1 MAMSSKHHKETAKIL
16 SRKRLLIPET
26 AFKDMVT
33 EFIIMFKKDN
43 PRFVAD
49 EFKEACYEESK

>member
-1 MAMSSKHHKETAKIL
+1 MSSKHYIEVAKIL
-16 SRKRLLIPET
+16 NRKRLLIPET

-43 PRFVAD
+43 PRFVVD
-49 EFKEACYEESK
+49 KFKQACYEGSK